1 MYHLIL
7 ISRLII
13 PDFTS
18 ISINVVDTNYVANQL
33 LLVMQHSADIHRCR
47 EHSFMAVPKIL
58 FDSCYLPNSS
68 RKLLT

>member
-47 EHSFMAVPKIL
+47 EH
-58 FDSCYLPNSS
+58 
-68 RKLLT
+68 